1 MKRTMK
7 DLVEEHKA
15 RPVPTD
21 PWGRTLI
28 APPPRSIPMN
38 EYGYP
43 LIIVRKRQ
51 RMWEARPVSAILAS
65 LASALLSLAH
75 PTFAADSAVTREF
88 EVFARTNCG
97 FGPLDL
103 LLFLFATD
111 LLLQGLKASTVDTY
125 VSGILRCRAHANQK
139 ITGPFVGD
147 VKKVLEEIQCHED
160 VHHARD
166 IDDETAMRFLAL
178 LDGPAQAVCFLMI
191 VCGARVADLMSMT
204 RAQFRFLPSRDVQVS
219 FKLTKNH
226 RKKGAQYSIVVPIPL
241 GVPGSLAT
249 CFSPGDPFAPLISLT
264 TDQFNAALKPVGDR
278 FPELAGVTSYS
289 FRRLFIQ
296 RNIDRFTDE
305 KSHLTDW
312 AEVVKLTG
320 HLKIETVRTR
330 YTREGQ
336 DTL

>member
-1 MKRTMK
+1 
-7 DLVEEHKA
+7 
-15 RPVPTD
+15 
-21 PWGRTLI
+21 
-28 APPPRSIPMN
+28 MN

-43 LIIVRKRQ
+43 LIVVHKRQ
-51 RMWEARPVSAILAS
+51 RMWATRAISTTLTS
-65 LASALLSLAH
+65 LASTLLGMAH

-88 EVFARTNCG
+88 ELFARTNVG

-111 LLLQGLKASTVDTY
+111 MLLQGLKASTVDTY
-125 VSGILRCRAHANQK
+125 VNGILRCRAHANQK
-139 ITGPFVGD
+139 ITGPFVSD
-147 VKKVLEEIQCHED
+147 VKKILEEIQCHEE

-166 IDDETAMRFLAL
+166 IDDAMAMLFLAL

-191 VCGARVADLMSMT
+191 VCGARVSDLMGMT
-204 RAQFRFLPSRDVQVS
+204 REQFKFLQSREVLVS

-226 RKKGAQYSIVVPIPL
+226 RKRGAQYSIVVPVPL
-241 GVPGSLAT
+241 GVPLSLAAH
-249 CFSPGDPFAPLISLT
+249 FVPGDPSAPLISMS
-264 TDQFNAALKPVGDR
+264 TDIFNVELKLVGDR
-278 FPELAGVTSYS
+278 YPDLAGVTSYS

-296 RNIDRFTDE
+296 RNIIRFTDP
-305 KSHLTDW
+305 KSHLADW

-320 HLKIETVRTR
+320 HLKIETVRTC